1 MVAGF
6 AGNGAGAMAFRN
18 GLKRVMRGPLAGSD
32 YRIKS
37 YADLMNKYGSDAA
50 IQAAA
55 GRTNK
60 TINAIGADL
69 AIGGTTGAMSCE
81 CQ

>member
-1 MVAGF
+1 MV
-6 AGNGAGAMAFRN
+6 FRN
-18 GLKRVMRGPLAGSD
+18 GLKRVMRGPLAGSN
-32 YRIKS
+32 YRIKN
-37 YADLMNKYGSDAA
+37 YADLMDKYGSDAA

-69 AIGGTTGAMSCE
+69 SIGGAAGAISCE